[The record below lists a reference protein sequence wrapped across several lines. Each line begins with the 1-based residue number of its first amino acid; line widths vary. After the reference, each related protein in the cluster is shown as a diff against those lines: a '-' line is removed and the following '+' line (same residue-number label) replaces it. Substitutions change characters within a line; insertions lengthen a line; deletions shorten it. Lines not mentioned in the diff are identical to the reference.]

1 MEACPEGCPTLHM
14 PWGLFSGSLLPK
26 MGLFH
31 VLEISKKG
39 RFRGVLAVEFG
50 QLSVQWELFIKD
62 LCLQSCFTEALGII
76 PTCQWKLKRDF
87 EPGDSP
93 FLQAELAGRTVLWRV
108 SDRMITLVPPPLL
121 ICKFV
126 VVVGQTYKG
135 SSPWDFELNY
145 HFITWKPP
153 VLKTGARGNVAVL
166 LW

>member
-1 MEACPEGCPTLHM
+1 
-14 PWGLFSGSLLPK
+14 

-50 QLSVQWELFIKD
+50 QLSIQWELFIKD

-76 PTCQWKLKRDF
+76 PTCQWKWKRDF

-135 SSPWDFELNY
+135 SSP
-145 HFITWKPP
+145 
-153 VLKTGARGNVAVL
+153 
-166 LW
+166 